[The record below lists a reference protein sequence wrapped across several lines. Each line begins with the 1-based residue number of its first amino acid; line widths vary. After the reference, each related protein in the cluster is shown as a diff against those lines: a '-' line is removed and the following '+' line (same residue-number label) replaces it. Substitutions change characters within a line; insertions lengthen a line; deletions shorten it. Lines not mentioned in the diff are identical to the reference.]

1 MENKE
6 FLKKFEG
13 VYDKSFFYN
22 LRSLLI
28 MCLDENEKVSINRIQ
43 QEIGCGFNVGMKL
56 KNILMDLHYINEKGD
71 VIVSK
76 QEIKEIGYS

>member
-1 MENKE
+1 MENKKDLE
-6 FLKKFEG
+6 KFAG
-13 VYDKSFFYN
+13 VYDKSFYYN

-28 MCLDENEKVSINRIQ
+28 MCLDENVNVSINRIQ

-56 KNILMDLHYINEKGD
+56 KNVLIKLHYIDEKGY

-76 QEIKEIGYS
+76 KEIYEMGY

>member
-6 FLKKFEG
+6 FLKQFEG

-76 QEIKEIGYS
+76 QEIKEIGY

>member
-56 KNILMDLHYINEKGD
+56 KNILIDLHYINEKGD

-76 QEIKEIGYS
+76 QEIKEIGY

>member
-1 MENKE
+1 MENKK
-6 FLKKFEG
+6 FLKKFAG

-28 MCLDENEKVSINRIQ
+28 MCLDENEHVSINRIQ
-43 QEIGCGFNVGMKL
+43 QEIGCGFNAGMKL
-56 KNILMDLHYINEKGD
+56 KNILIDLHYINEKGY

-76 QEIKEIGYS
+76 QEINEIGC